1 MFLKSICSISMFY
14 FLCNNRVKECRDRG
28 SSSSSST
35 IPSVPLGVM
44 ELLLMCE
51 LSRLGPFGDSLLPL
65 TRLCGLARSCI
76 SIDLARHTHTHP
88 HQIQLHI
95 SITLQG
101 RHRPLMHKGNKQVIQ
116 VIHEKLVFLP
126 ILQMC

>member
-14 FLCNNRVKECRDRG
+14 FLCNNRVKKCRDRG
-28 SSSSSST
+28 SSSSST

-76 SIDLARHTHTHP
+76 SIDLTRHTHTSTP
-88 HQIQLHI
+88 NP
-95 SITLQG
+95 ITHFNQLQG
-101 RHRPLMHKGNKQVIQ
+101 RHRPLMHKGNKHVIQ
-116 VIHEKLVFLP
+116 IIHEKLVFLP